1 MNIVEKTFETIGVL
15 QTRPKTTLIVLHHAY
30 ASNCTVEDID
40 RWHKGRGWCKIG
52 YHFFIRKDGTIYR
65 GREENAVGAH
75 AYGYNSI
82 SIGICAEGNYDV
94 EQMPEAQKNAI
105 IELVTYLKNKYGITE
120 VKKHK
125 DLNNTRCPG
134 ANYPFDEIV
143 AKANGNVEFKTINP
157 IEAKSSESR
166 SGNVAADNLVKE
178 LQHELNVQK
187 NAGLVEDGIFGP
199 KTANAMF
206 NVRIGARGNITKIIQ
221 KALIKK
227 GYSIYGGIDGIFGN
241 DTDRRVRDFQRN
253 NGLSADG
260 IVGRQTIE
268 KLLK

>member
-1 MNIVEKTFETIGVL
+1 MNIVEKVFETVGTL
-15 QTRPKTTLIVLHHAY
+15 QIRQKTSLIVLHHAY
-30 ASNCTVEDID
+30 ATNCTVEDID

-52 YHFFIRKDGTIYR
+52 YQFFVRKDGTIYR

-105 IELVTYLKNKYGITE
+105 IELVTYLKNKYGITD

-134 ANYPFDEIV
+134 SNYPFDEIV
-143 AKANGNVEFKTINP
+143 AKANGNVELKTINP
-157 IEAKSSESR
+157 IESKSTESR
-166 SGNVAADNLVKE
+166 SENIAADNLIKE

-199 KTANAMF
+199 KTANAMI
-206 NVRIGARGNITKIIQ
+206 NIKIGARGNITKIIQ

-241 DTDRRVRDFQRN
+241 DTDRRIRDFQRN
-253 NGLSADG
+253 NGLVADG

>member
-1 MNIVEKTFETIGVL
+1 MNIVEKTFETIGTL
-15 QTRPKTTLIVLHHAY
+15 QTRSKTTLIVLHHAY
-30 ASNCTVEDID
+30 ATNCTVEDID
-40 RWHKGRGWCKIG
+40 RWHKNRGWCKIG
-52 YHFFIRKDGTIYR
+52 YQFFVRKDGTIYR

-166 SGNVAADNLVKE
+166 SENVVVNELVKE

-187 NAGLVEDGIFGP
+187 NAKLAEDGIFGP
-199 KTANAMF
+199 ETAKAMI
-206 NVRIGARGNITKIIQ
+206 NVKIGARGNITKIIQ

-227 GYSIYGGIDGIFGN
+227 GYSIYGGIDGIFGK

-253 NGLSADG
+253 NELTADG

>member
-1 MNIVEKTFETIGVL
+1 MNIVEKTFQTIGVL

-30 ASNCTVEDID
+30 ATNCTVEDID
-40 RWHKGRGWCKIG
+40 RWHKNRGWCKIG
-52 YHFFIRKDGTIYR
+52 YQFFVRKDGTTYR

-105 IELVTYLKNKYGITE
+105 IELVSYLKNKYGITE

-134 ANYPFDEIV
+134 ANYPFEEIV
-143 AKANGNVEFKTINP
+143 AKANSSVEFNTIKS
-157 IEAKSSESR
+157 IEAR

-178 LQHELNVQK
+178 LQRELNVQK
-187 NAGLVEDGIFGP
+187 NAKLAEDGIFGP
-199 KTANAMF
+199 KTAEAMI
-206 NVRIGARGNITKIIQ
+206 NVRIGARGNITRIIQ

-227 GYSIYGGIDGIFGN
+227 GYSIFGGIDGIFGS

>member
-1 MNIVEKTFETIGVL
+1 MNIVEKTFETIGTL
-15 QTRPKTTLIVLHHAY
+15 QTRSKTTLIVLHHAY
-30 ASNCTVEDID
+30 AINCTVEDID
-40 RWHKGRGWCKIG
+40 RWHKNRGWCKIG
-52 YHFFIRKDGTIYR
+52 YQFFVRKDGTIYR

-94 EQMPEAQKNAI
+94 EQMSEAQKNAI
-105 IELVTYLKNKYGITE
+105 IDLVSYLKNKYGITE

-143 AKANGNVEFKTINP
+143 AKANGDVEFKTINP

-199 KTANAMF
+199 KTANAMI
-206 NVRIGARGNITKIIQ
+206 NVRLGARGNITKIIQ

-241 DTDRRVRDFQRN
+241 DTDRRVKDFQRN

>member
-1 MNIVEKTFETIGVL
+1 MNIVEKTFKTIGAL
-15 QTRPKTTLIVLHHAY
+15 QYRDITDLIVLHHAE
-30 ASNCTVEDID
+30 ADNCTVEDID
-40 RWHKGRGWCKIG
+40 RWHKARGWCKIG
-52 YHFFIRKDGTIYR
+52 YHFFIKKDGTKYR

-75 AYGYNSI
+75 CYGSNSH
-82 SIGICAEGNYDV
+82 SIGICVEGKYDI
-94 EQMPEAQKNAI
+94 EEMPEAQKNAV
-105 IELVTYLKNKYGITE
+105 IELIKYLKGKYDIKE
-120 VKKHK
+120 IKKHK
-125 DLNNTRCPG
+125 DLCATNCPG
-134 ANYPFDEIV
+134 KNYPFDEIV
-143 AKANGNVEFKTINP
+143 AKANGDVEFKSINP
-157 IEAKSSESR
+157 IESKSAESR
-166 SGNVAADNLVKE
+166 SGNIVVNDLVKE

-199 KTANAMF
+199 KTENSMI

>member
-1 MNIVEKTFETIGVL
+1 MNIVEKVFETVGTL
-15 QTRPKTTLIVLHHAY
+15 QIRQKTTLIVLHHAY
-30 ASNCTVEDID
+30 STNCTVEDID
-40 RWHKGRGWCKIG
+40 RWHKNRGWCKIG
-52 YHFFIRKDGTIYR
+52 YQFFVKKDGTIYR

-157 IEAKSSESR
+157 IESKSAESS
-166 SGNVAADNLVKE
+166 SGNVVVNDLVKE

-187 NAGLVEDGIFGP
+187 NAKLAEDGIFGP
-199 KTANAMF
+199 ETAKAMI
-206 NVRIGARGNITKIIQ
+206 NVKIGARGNITKIIQ

-227 GYSIYGGIDGIFGN
+227 GYSIYGGIDGIFGK

-253 NGLSADG
+253 NELTSDG
-260 IVGRQTIE
+260 IVGRNTIE

>member
-1 MNIVEKTFETIGVL
+1 
-15 QTRPKTTLIVLHHAY
+15 
-30 ASNCTVEDID
+30 
-40 RWHKGRGWCKIG
+40 
-52 YHFFIRKDGTIYR
+52 
-65 GREENAVGAH
+65 
-75 AYGYNSI
+75 
-82 SIGICAEGNYDV
+82 
-94 EQMPEAQKNAI
+94 MPEAQKNAI
-105 IELVTYLKNKYGITE
+105 IELVTYLKNKYGITD

-134 ANYPFDEIV
+134 TNYPFDEIV

-157 IEAKSSESR
+157 IETR
-166 SGNVAADNLVKE
+166 SGNVVADNLVKE

-199 KTANAMF
+199 KTANAMI
-206 NVRIGARGNITKIIQ
+206 NIKIGARGNITKIIQ

-227 GYSIYGGIDGIFGN
+227 GYSIYGEIDGIFGK

-253 NGLSADG
+253 NGLVSDG
-260 IVGRQTIE
+260 IVGKQTIE

>member
-15 QTRPKTTLIVLHHAY
+15 QTRLKTTLIVLHHAY
-30 ASNCTVEDID
+30 ATNCTVEDID
-40 RWHKGRGWCKIG
+40 RWHKNRGWCKIG
-52 YHFFIRKDGTIYR
+52 YQFFVRKDGTIYR

-105 IELVTYLKNKYGITE
+105 IELVTYLKNKYGITD

-143 AKANGNVEFKTINP
+143 AKANGNVEFTTIKP
-157 IEAKSSESR
+157 IEGR

-187 NAGLVEDGIFGP
+187 NAGLVEDGILGP

-253 NGLSADG
+253 NGLASDG
-260 IVGRQTIE
+260 IVGRNTIE

>member
-1 MNIVEKTFETIGVL
+1 MNIVEKTFQTIGVL

-30 ASNCTVEDID
+30 ATNCTVEDID
-40 RWHKGRGWCKIG
+40 RWHKNRGWCKIG
-52 YHFFIRKDGTIYR
+52 YHFFVRKDGTIHR

-105 IELVTYLKNKYGITE
+105 IELVTYLKNKYGITD

-143 AKANGNVEFKTINP
+143 AKANGNVEFTTINP

-199 KTANAMF
+199 KTGNAMI
-206 NVRIGARGNITKIIQ
+206 NVRIGARGNITRIIQ

-227 GYSIYGGIDGIFGN
+227 GYSIFGGIDGIFGS

-260 IVGRQTIE
+260 IVGRKTIE

>member
-1 MNIVEKTFETIGVL
+1 
-15 QTRPKTTLIVLHHAY
+15 
-30 ASNCTVEDID
+30 
-40 RWHKGRGWCKIG
+40 
-52 YHFFIRKDGTIYR
+52 
-65 GREENAVGAH
+65 
-75 AYGYNSI
+75 
-82 SIGICAEGNYDV
+82 
-94 EQMPEAQKNAI
+94 MPEAQKNAI

-143 AKANGNVEFKTINP
+143 AKANGDVEFKTINP

-178 LQHELNVQK
+178 LQHELNIQK

-199 KTANAMF
+199 KTANAMI
-206 NVRIGARGNITKIIQ
+206 NIKIGARGNITKIIQ

-253 NGLSADG
+253 NGLVSDG
-260 IVGRQTIE
+260 IVGIKTIE